1 MSEKDNEFAALD
13 KMLAQMAEETPDVP
27 DDFHARWTE
36 AVKAEANQNK
46 AETRKAG
53 NRQWRYILSAAAVFA
68 FLIGGTLLTRNDPFF
83 ERTNRGGTAAKTQVS
98 EKAEEMS
105 APSGMLMMEER
116 ETEES
121 AEAEGMASEPEMAF
135 SMKTA
140 ADRDEAGNGTGNGI
154 ADYSAAAGGATE
166 AAMEEAGPEAPL
178 LMDAAMEEAQPEA
191 PMLMEAAE
199 APEQEEAFV
208 GESMEEAEEPAAT
221 AAPTAAPTATAMPTA
236 APTATAMPTAAP
248 TATEIPAEAP
258 AEEKPASFLQD
269 LGIFT
274 LKTLAALAACA
285 AAAFLAALI
294 SREIKKKKEGKKNH
308 DV

>member
-98 EKAEEMS
+98 ETAGAVS
-105 APSGMLMMEER
+105 APSGMLMTEER

-121 AEAEGMASEPEMAF
+121 
-135 SMKTA
+135 
-140 ADRDEAGNGTGNGI
+140 
-154 ADYSAAAGGATE
+154 
-166 AAMEEAGPEAPL
+166 
-178 LMDAAMEEAQPEA
+178 
-191 PMLMEAAE
+191 
-199 APEQEEAFV
+199 
-208 GESMEEAEEPAAT
+208 
-221 AAPTAAPTATAMPTA
+221 
-236 APTATAMPTAAP
+236 
-248 TATEIPAEAP
+248 
-258 AEEKPASFLQD
+258 
-269 LGIFT
+269 
-274 LKTLAALAACA
+274 
-285 AAAFLAALI
+285 
-294 SREIKKKKEGKKNH
+294 
-308 DV
+308 

>member
-83 ERTNRGGTAAKTQVS
+83 ERTNRGGTTAKTQVS
-98 EKAEEMS
+98 ETAGAVS
-105 APSGMLMMEER
+105 APSGMLMTEER

-121 AEAEGMASEPEMAF
+121 AEVYGTEPEMVF

-166 AAMEEAGPEAPL
+166 AAMEEAGPEAPM

-191 PMLMEAAE
+191 PMLMDAAE

-208 GESMEEAEEPAAT
+208 GEEEA
-221 AAPTAAPTATAMPTA
+221 AAPEEKTAATAMPTA
-236 APTATAMPTAAP
+236 MPTATPAATATAMPTAAP
-248 TATEIPAEAP
+248 TATEIPAGVP
-258 AEEKPASFLQD
+258 AEEKQASFLQD

>member
-68 FLIGGTLLTRNDPFF
+68 FLIGGTLLTRNDPFMS
-83 ERTNRGGTAAKTQVS
+83 RTNRGGTTAKTQVS
-98 EKAEEMS
+98 ETAGAVS
-105 APSGMLMMEER
+105 APSGMLMTEER

-121 AEAEGMASEPEMAF
+121 AEADGMASEPEMVF
-135 SMKTA
+135 SMKMA

-166 AAMEEAGPEAPL
+166 AAMEEAGPEAPM
-178 LMDAAMEEAQPEA
+178 LMD
-191 PMLMEAAE
+191 AAE
-199 APEQEEAFV
+199 APEEK
-208 GESMEEAEEPAAT
+208 T
-221 AAPTAAPTATAMPTA
+221 AATAMPTA
-236 APTATAMPTAAP
+236 MPTATPAATATAMPTAAP
-248 TATEIPAEAP
+248 TATEIPAGVP
-258 AEEKPASFLQD
+258 AEEKQASFLQD

>member
-46 AETRKAG
+46 AETRRAG
-53 NRQWRYILSAAAVFA
+53 SRQWRYILSAAAVFA

-98 EKAEEMS
+98 ETAGAVS
-105 APSGMLMMEER
+105 APSGMLMTEER

-121 AEAEGMASEPEMAF
+121 AEVYGTEPEMVF

-166 AAMEEAGPEAPL
+166 AAMEEA
-178 LMDAAMEEAQPEA
+178 QPEA
-191 PMLMEAAE
+191 PMLMDAAE

-208 GESMEEAEEPAAT
+208 GESMEEAAEPAAT
-221 AAPTAAPTATAMPTA
+221 AAPTA

-258 AEEKPASFLQD
+258 AEEKQASFLQD

>member
-13 KMLAQMAEETPDVP
+13 KMLEQMAEETPDVP

-105 APSGMLMMEER
+105 APSGMLMTEER

-121 AEAEGMASEPEMAF
+121 AEVYGTEPEMVF
-135 SMKTA
+135 SMKMD

-166 AAMEEAGPEAPL
+166 AAMEEAGPEAPM

-191 PMLMEAAE
+191 PMLMDAAE

-208 GESMEEAEEPAAT
+208 GESMEEAAEPAAT

-236 APTATAMPTAAP
+236 APAAE
-248 TATEIPAEAP
+248 TPAGAP
-258 AEEKPASFLQD
+258 AEEKQASFLQD

>member
-53 NRQWRYILSAAAVFA
+53 SRQWRYVLSAAAVFA

-98 EKAEEMS
+98 ETAGAVS
-105 APSGMLMMEER
+105 APSGMLMTEER

-121 AEAEGMASEPEMAF
+121 AEVYGTEPEMVF
-135 SMKTA
+135 SMKMA

-166 AAMEEAGPEAPL
+166 AAMEEAGPEAPM

-191 PMLMEAAE
+191 PMLMDAAE

-208 GESMEEAEEPAAT
+208 GESMEEAAEPAAT
-221 AAPTAAPTATAMPTA
+221 AAPTA

-258 AEEKPASFLQD
+258 AEEKQASFLQD

>member
-27 DDFHARWTE
+27 DDFHARWTK

-53 NRQWRYILSAAAVFA
+53 SRQWRYVLSAAAVFA
-68 FLIGGTLLTRNDPFF
+68 FLIGGTLLTRNDPFMS
-83 ERTNRGGTAAKTQVS
+83 RTNRGGTTAKTQVS
-98 EKAEEMS
+98 ETAGAVS
-105 APSGMLMMEER
+105 APSGMLMTEER

-121 AEAEGMASEPEMAF
+121 AEADGMASELEMVF
-135 SMKTA
+135 SMKMA

-166 AAMEEAGPEAPL
+166 AAMEEAGPEAPT

-191 PMLMEAAE
+191 PMLMDAAE
-199 APEQEEAFV
+199 APEQAEMFAEEEAAAP
-208 GESMEEAEEPAAT
+208 EEKTAAT
-221 AAPTAAPTATAMPTA
+221 AMPTAMPTA
-236 APTATAMPTAAP
+236 APAAAE
-248 TATEIPAEAP
+248 TPAGAP
-258 AEEKPASFLQD
+258 AEEKQASFLQD

>member
-36 AVKAEANQNK
+36 AVKAEVNQNK

-98 EKAEEMS
+98 ETAGAVS
-105 APSGMLMMEER
+105 ASSGMLMTEER

-121 AEAEGMASEPEMAF
+121 AEVYGTEPEMVF
-135 SMKTA
+135 SMKMD
-140 ADRDEAGNGTGNGI
+140 ADRGEAGNGTGNGI

-166 AAMEEAGPEAPL
+166 AAMEEAGPEAPM
-178 LMDAAMEEAQPEA
+178 LMD
-191 PMLMEAAE
+191 AAE
-199 APEQEEAFV
+199 APEQAEMFAEEEEAAAP
-208 GESMEEAEEPAAT
+208 EEKTAAT
-221 AAPTAAPTATAMPTA
+221 AMPTAMPTATPAATATAMPTA
-236 APTATAMPTAAP
+236 APAATATAMPTAAP
-248 TATEIPAEAP
+248 AAAETPAGVP
-258 AEEKPASFLQD
+258 AEEKQASFLQD

>member
-1 MSEKDNEFAALD
+1 MSEKDNEFSALD

-53 NRQWRYILSAAAVFA
+53 SRQWRYVLSAAAVFA
-68 FLIGGTLLTRNDPFF
+68 FLIGGTLLTRNDPFMS
-83 ERTNRGGTAAKTQVS
+83 RTNRGGTTAKTQVS
-98 EKAEEMS
+98 ETAGAVS
-105 APSGMLMMEER
+105 APSGMLMTEER

-121 AEAEGMASEPEMAF
+121 AEADGMASEPEMVF
-135 SMKTA
+135 SMKMA

-166 AAMEEAGPEAPL
+166 AAMEEAGPEAPI

-191 PMLMEAAE
+191 PMLMDAAE
-199 APEQEEAFV
+199 APEQAEMF
-208 GESMEEAEEPAAT
+208 AEEEKT
-221 AAPTAAPTATAMPTA
+221 AATAMPTA
-236 APTATAMPTAAP
+236 APAAAE
-248 TATEIPAEAP
+248 TPAGAP
-258 AEEKPASFLQD
+258 AEEKQASFLQD